1 MKALP
6 VEPSN
11 VPVAIGSRIR
21 AARQSQRLTIE
32 QVADAT
38 GLTKGFLSRVER
50 DLTSPSVAS
59 LVTLCQVLSI
69 SIGDLFAAPET
80 HLTKQNEGP
89 RISLG
94 GEGIVER
101 LVAEGDRSPADLVMT
116 VDIANLRQIVEA
128 GVIQPVQSDVLEAAI
143 PAAMRDPGDQWF
155 ALTSR
160 ARVVYASRDRVA
172 DGDAGADTQGLL
184 TGAQLR
190 LWFQDVQAEAVRTW
204 LSHPAA
210 QAWIRYDG
218 FADGGGHVYR
228 PSVVRIG
235 APPARR
241 VESAAAAGAGASTEA
256 WSGW

>member
-11 VPVAIGSRIR
+11 APVAIGSRIR

-69 SIGDLFAAPET
+69 SVGDLFAAAEI
-80 HLTKQNEGP
+80 HLTKAGEGP

-101 LVAEGDRSPADLVMT
+101 LVTARSERRLQILEATIAPHGKGESEMYA
-116 VDIANLRQIVEA
+116 VDCDV
-128 GVIQPVQSDVLEAAI
+128 DVLHIVRGRLRLILTNAEYELAAGDTLSFPGREPHTWVNPTDEEVTVLWVLV
-143 PAAMRDPGDQWF
+143 PAA
-155 ALTSR
+155 
-160 ARVVYASRDRVA
+160 
-172 DGDAGADTQGLL
+172 
-184 TGAQLR
+184 
-190 LWFQDVQAEAVRTW
+190 
-204 LSHPAA
+204 
-210 QAWIRYDG
+210 
-218 FADGGGHVYR
+218 
-228 PSVVRIG
+228 
-235 APPARR
+235 
-241 VESAAAAGAGASTEA
+241 
-256 WSGW
+256 SG